1 VIRALRTGEI
11 SRENAMK
18 RLEGSRHWVWT
29 VMDPVSILLLVQGSG
44 QIRAKIYAK
53 ALLILLQRDRSK
65 IRRVFHTE
73 LTCYPPP
80 AQSVAP
86 GARRAFL

>member
-1 VIRALRTGEI
+1 MDDPEGI
-11 SRENAMK
+11 K
-18 RLEGSRHWVWT
+18 RVSQKWGFGMAPLKESHIKKTTRSIEVFLEYK
-29 VMDPVSILLLVQGSG
+29 GSG

-53 ALLILLQRDRSK
+53 APLILLQRDRNK

-86 GARRAFL
+86 RARRAFL